1 MRRSNRIRWLGAIAL
16 AAIVLLCL
24 IAAPN
29 TNLRSGSTYNRAPNG
44 YGAWYAYIQQ
54 QGTTLKRWQKPLSNL
69 EEVKP
74 ITLLRVNSEPGLPK
88 LDRAEREWIGKGN
101 TLVILGVQGK
111 VTAADF
117 TTMQQ
122 HSSGSV
128 RIDTRRRYGWSDKIQ
143 RLLGDRFGAVVWQ
156 EQVGKGQVIFSIAP
170 DLAANAYQDYPN
182 NYKYLAQLVS
192 QSGKPLWVDEY
203 IHGYRDADVR
213 ETTGEGDW
221 VAYLVQKPLF
231 GAFLPAVILLLV
243 LIWAQNRR
251 FGQAIALETPGV
263 DNSTAYIQA
272 LAGVLQKAESSE
284 FVVDVVGKAEQIQLQ
299 KALGLGQE
307 PLESE
312 IVKAWAEQTGR
323 SPAELEQLLRR
334 RIQKRPM
341 SDKNLSIWLEKWRT
355 IGRYV
360 KPD

>member
-16 AAIVLLCL
+16 AAIVLLSL

-44 YGAWYAYIQQ
+44 YGAWYAYMQQ
-54 QGTTLKRWQKPLSNL
+54 QGTTVKRWQKPFSNL
-69 EEVKP
+69 EEVNKP
-74 ITLLRVNSEPGLPK
+74 ITLLRVNSEPGSTR
-88 LDRAEREWIGKGN
+88 LDRAEQKWIEKGN

-117 TTMQQ
+117 TTMQ
-122 HSSGSV
+122 HSDGSI
-128 RIDTRRRYGWSDKIQ
+128 RIDTRRRYALSDKIP

-156 EQVGKGQVIFSIAP
+156 EQVGKGQAIFAITP

-182 NYKYLAQLVS
+182 NYKYLAQLVT
-192 QSGKPLWVDEY
+192 QSGNPVWVDEY

-213 ETTGEGDW
+213 DTGERDW
-221 VAYLVQKPLF
+221 LSYLVQKPLF
-231 GAFLPAVILLLV
+231 AAFLPAVILLLV

-251 FGQAIALETPGV
+251 FGQAIALQTPAV

-284 FVVDVVGKAEQIQLQ
+284 FVVDVVGKAEQMQLQ
-299 KALGLGQE
+299 KRLGLGQE

-323 SPAELEQLLRR
+323 SPDQLEQLLRR
-334 RIQKRPM
+334 QTQKRRM
-341 SDKNLSIWLEKWRT
+341 SDKSLLIWLEKWRT
-355 IGRYV
+355 IQKYEV
-360 KPD
+360 